1 MARIFMRRLG
11 VFLTLFLVAVLA
23 TAAACSSSDDDGGAT
38 DGGTETP
45 AATDGPAGATDA
57 PDVTEEPDPMDGP
70 DDLPTSLQITA
81 VDNVF
86 KDIQPS
92 QGVFGTIEA
101 PANSEFSVSLFND
114 GALPHN
120 IAFFDEQ
127 GGSILD
133 DGEANG
139 AIILEAETASVTF
152 MTPGPGTYF
161 FNCTVHPLEMLGD
174 FIVK

>member
-1 MARIFMRRLG
+1 MAHIHMRRWGVLLT
-11 VFLTLFLVAVLA
+11 VFLAAFLVTVAG
-23 TAAACSSSDDDGGAT
+23 CSSSGDAGT

-45 AATDGPAGATDA
+45 AVTDGPADTTD
-57 PDVTEEPDPMDGP
+57 EPDPMDGP
-70 DDLPTSLQITA
+70 SGLSTSLQLTA

-92 QGVFGTIEA
+92 QSVFGMIEA

-120 IAFFDEQ
+120 IAFFDEAN
-127 GGSILD
+127 GSILD
-133 DGEANG
+133 DGNAVG
-139 AIILEAETASVTF
+139 PLLLEGESGSVTF
-152 MTPGPGTYF
+152 MTPGPGTYY
-161 FNCTVHPLEMLGD
+161 FNCTVHPGEMLGD